1 MKSMKTF
8 KSITLIALLGA
19 ALAAP
24 VLAQGG
30 PGMGGGMG
38 GGPGMQHGGGAACAR
53 MDGGRCMKNG
63 GPGTRAKGPGARG
76 GRGMQFNQGN
86 TPGWTLMTPEE
97 RTASQARMRQ
107 VKTYDECTLA
117 QTEHRSLMEA
127 RAKEKGVT
135 LTVPRQNACDNMK
148 ARGFIK

>member
-1 MKSMKTF
+1 MKSTKTF

-38 GGPGMQHGGGAACAR
+38 GGPGMQNGGQGMCAR
-53 MDGGRCMKNG
+53 MDGGRCMKNS
-63 GPGTRAKGPGARG
+63 GPGSRAKGQGARG

-86 TPGWTLMTPEE
+86 TPGWSLMTPEE
-97 RTASQARMRQ
+97 RTANQAKMRA
-107 VKTYDECTLA
+107 VKTYDECKVA
-117 QTEHRSLMEA
+117 QVEHRGLMEA

-135 LTVPRQNACDNMK
+135 LQAPRQNGCDNMK

>member
-1 MKSMKTF
+1 MKSMMTF
-8 KSITLIALLGA
+8 KSITLITLLGA
-19 ALAAP
+19 VLATP

-38 GGPGMQHGGGAACAR
+38 GGPGMQNGGPGMCAR
-53 MDGGRCMKNG
+53 MDGGPCMKNG
-63 GPGTRAKGPGARG
+63 GPGSRAMGPGARG

-86 TPGWTLMTPEE
+86 TPGWALMTPEE
-97 RTASQARMRQ
+97 RVANQARMRE
-107 VKTYDECTLA
+107 VKTYDECKA
-117 QTEHRSLMEA
+117 VQGEHRSFMET

-135 LTVPRQNACDNMK
+135 LQPARQNGCDNMK